1 MFYLTFFEKRQV
13 FYTLAFYFMLK
24 FLTIVAVRELTAE
37 MRDYSKSIAEIPAEL
52 RPYEKCEAM
61 GAEYLSDPELLAVI
75 IRSGTDNK
83 SALGLA
89 EELLYPNGERISLNK
104 LMQSSQDELRCVKGI
119 GRVRSIQ
126 LQCIAELCRRM
137 SREKLA
143 GRERFDNPGCVA
155 SYYMQSMRVLS
166 EEEVHIMLLDTRKC
180 FIRSLMISRGTVN
193 CSAISPREIFIK
205 ALRYNAA
212 SFVMVHNHPSGDPT
226 PSDADIAFSNMVR
239 KLGDLMNIHLND
251 SVVIGDN
258 SYISMYE
265 KGLIN

>member
-24 FLTIVAVRELTAE
+24 FLTIVAVRELTAD

-75 IRSGTDNK
+75 IRSGTGNK

-155 SYYMQSMRVLS
+155 SYYMQS
-166 EEEVHIMLLDTRKC
+166 
-180 FIRSLMISRGTVN
+180 IRSLMISRGTVN